1 MNASELFQAGRLGEA
16 IAAATDQV
24 KRNPADASRRGLL
37 AELLC
42 FAGEGEK
49 ADRQLD
55 ALGELDPQSVLGIAM
70 FRQLIRAEQA
80 RRQFFTEGRVP
91 ELLDKPSERLGLH
104 LDASIR
110 IREGQHGEAAALLA
124 RAEQLRPRS
133 QVVSEG
139 QAFDDIRDLDD
150 LTASFFEVCTT
161 NGKYYWIPMERVE
174 LIEFRPPVRP
184 RDLLWRRVHMVVAG
198 GPDGEVYL
206 PALYAGTHAETEDQ
220 LRLGRSTDWR
230 EADGGPVRGVGQ
242 KMFLLGDETR
252 GILAINDLCFS
263 APAPAQE
270 NG

>member
-24 KRNPADASRRGLL
+24 KRNPTDASRRGLL

-42 FAGEGEK
+42 FAGELEK

-55 ALGELDPQSVLGIAM
+55 ALGELDPQSVLGITM

-91 ELLDKPSERLGLH
+91 ELLDQPGERLELH
-104 LDASIR
+104 LAASIR
-110 IREGQHGEAAALLA
+110 IREGQQGEAAALLA
-124 RAEQLRPRS
+124 RAEELRPRS

-220 LRLGRSTDWR
+220 LRLGRST
-230 EADGGPVRGVGQ
+230 
-242 KMFLLGDETR
+242 
-252 GILAINDLCFS
+252 
-263 APAPAQE
+263 
-270 NG
+270 